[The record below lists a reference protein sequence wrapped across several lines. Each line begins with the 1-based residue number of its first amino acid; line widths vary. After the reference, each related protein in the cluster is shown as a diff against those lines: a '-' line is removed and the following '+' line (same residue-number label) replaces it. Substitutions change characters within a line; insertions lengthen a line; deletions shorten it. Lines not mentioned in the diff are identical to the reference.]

1 LDLFLPPPNSNES
14 IAVPSVVLIN
24 FGSPR
29 VGNFPFA
36 KYASQQLLSPFH
48 HRITHH
54 RDIVPHFPLSSGY
67 THIDGEWYEDED
79 HRIHHCKGYEDRHCA
94 DQWIFFLSDKDHTRY
109 LNLPVSC
116 AAVS

>member
-1 LDLFLPPPNSNES
+1 VKKQKSSCFQFRDEKEFLFLGGALATLTALNLFLPPPDNNES

-29 VGNFPFA
+29 IGNLPFA

-54 RDIVPHFPLSSGY
+54 RDIVPHFPFV
-67 THIDGEWYEDED
+67 
-79 HRIHHCKGYEDRHCA
+79 
-94 DQWIFFLSDKDHTRY
+94 QWIHSYRRR
-109 LNLPVSC
+109 V
-116 AAVS
+116 VRR